1 MDDAFFQDSQANI
14 TFSYQAL
21 FVFLALCLCT
31 WVNMFVCT
39 LYVGLYVCQY
49 YGCVCIDVFFQDGQ
63 AMRYIFLPGW
73 TPSQL
78 SSCLRGRLTW
88 QLQQHSSAFLAGV

>member
-1 MDDAFFQDSQANI
+1 MSLPICQCIAMVDGFFQDGQAMHYI
-14 TFSYQAL
+14 
-21 FVFLALCLCT
+21 FLP
-31 WVNMFVCT
+31 
-39 LYVGLYVCQY
+39 GYVCVFGLVFVY
-49 YGCVCIDVFFQDGQ
+49 LGKYVCVYIVCIDVFFQDGQ